1 MIIKDRKKYKVI
13 GTRPI
18 RHDGLEKVTGRAL
31 YSADVKLPQLQIGA
45 LLRSPFAHANIISID
60 TSEAEK
66 HPGVTAVVTGKDFE
80 IGENKEIEIGE
91 GIANFKFDSMNIMAK
106 DKVLYKGHAVAAVCG
121 SDLNTAQEAI
131 KKIKI
136 KYEEIEPV
144 LSVDQAV
151 SESAPVLHND
161 FIGITP
167 DGSKENT
174 NIANYF
180 NYELGNPEKG
190 FESSDYVIERVFTM
204 PMVHQG
210 YIEPHSATVVWGE
223 DGRLT
228 IWTSTQGAFPVRTQT
243 AELLGIPE
251 SMIRVMPTEIGG
263 GFGGKTRV
271 YLPPVAAV
279 LSKKSNRPV
288 KLTMDR
294 QSVFEG
300 TGPAPGGKVTIK
312 LGVKENMK
320 LMSASAEIK
329 FEAGAFPGSAV
340 GAAAICVFACY
351 DIPNTRIDGYDI
363 LVNKPK
369 SAAYRAPGSP
379 QATYGMEATIDEI
392 CSKKGWDPLEFR
404 ILNASKQ
411 GTRRGDGPKFPK
423 IGNLDVL
430 DATKKSDHWNT
441 PINNN
446 GKGKHGK
453 LEGRGVASGY
463 WMNGGGKSSVTL
475 SVNDDG
481 TVSLL
486 EGSADIGGTRV
497 SIAMHAA
504 EVLGLRADEIIP
516 RIPDTDGVGYTGMTG
531 GSRTTY
537 ATGFAAY
544 NAAQNLI
551 SELKSRAAFKWE
563 IPEKDVEFINGAFQ
577 SNKDPELKISFK
589 ELAGRLDATGGPVSS
604 VGSVDLSS
612 NSHGYA
618 THIVDLEID
627 PDTGKTDVSRYTAI
641 QDVGTAI
648 HPSYVEGQMQG
659 GVAQGIG
666 WALNEEYFISEKG
679 VMENSSFLD
688 YRMPT
693 SLDLPMIETII
704 VENENPDQPFGVRG
718 VGEVP
723 IVPPLAAVANAISDA
738 LGIRL
743 YDLPMKPEKIIK
755 ELNSRIK

>member
-1 MIIKDRKKYKVI
+1 MIIKDKKEYKVI

-18 RHDGLEKVTGRAL
+18 RHDGIEKVTGRAL

-45 LLRSPFAHANIISID
+45 FLRSPYAHANILSID
-60 TSEAEK
+60 TTEAEK
-66 HPGVTAVVTGKDFE
+66 HSGVTAVVTGKDFE
-80 IGENKEIEIGE
+80 VGENKEIEIGE

-106 DKVLYKGHAVAAVCG
+106 DKVLYKGHAVAAVCA
-121 SDLNTAQEAI
+121 SDLNTAEEAI
-131 KKIKI
+131 KKIKV
-136 KYEEIEPV
+136 KYEELKPV
-144 LSVDQAV
+144 LSVDEAISQ
-151 SESAPVLHND
+151 SATILHDD
-161 FIGITP
+161 FVGTTP
-167 DGSKENT
+167 EGSKTQT
-174 NIANYF
+174 NIADYF
-180 NYELGNPEKG
+180 NYEFGDPDKG
-190 FESSDYVIERVFTM
+190 FNESDQVIERVFTM

-210 YIEPHSATVVWGE
+210 YIELHSATVVWGE

-294 QSVFEG
+294 KSVFEG

-312 LGVKENMK
+312 IGVSNDMK
-320 LMSASAEIK
+320 LNAASADIK

-340 GAAAICVFACY
+340 GAAANCVFACY

-379 QATYGMEATIDEI
+379 QASFGMDATIDEI
-392 CSKKGWDPLEFR
+392 CSENGWDPLEFR
-404 ILNASKQ
+404 IFNASKK
-411 GTRRGDGPKFPK
+411 GSRRGDGPIFPE

-430 DATKKSDHWNT
+430 DAVKNSDHWNT
-441 PINNN
+441 PINNGKNNN
-446 GKGKHGK
+446 GKLK
-453 LEGRGVASGY
+453 GRGIASGY
-463 WMNGGGKSSVTL
+463 WMNGGGKSSATL

-486 EGSADIGGTRV
+486 EGSADIGGTRS
-497 SIAMHAA
+497 SIAMHVA
-504 EVLGLRADEIIP
+504 EVLGLKAEDIIP

-537 ATGFAAY
+537 ATGMAAY
-544 NAAQNLI
+544 QAAESLVEKLTSRVAILWDTSEKDIEFINSVFQSKKD
-551 SELKSRAAFKWE
+551 SELK
-563 IPEKDVEFINGAFQ
+563 IG
-577 SNKDPELKISFK
+577 FK
-589 ELAGRLDATGGPVSS
+589 ELSGKLDSTGGPVSS
-604 VGSVDLSS
+604 VGSVNLSS
-612 NSHGYA
+612 ASHGYA

-627 PDTGKTDVSRYTAI
+627 PKTGKTDVSRYTAI
-641 QDVGTAI
+641 QDVGKAI

-659 GVAQGIG
+659 GAAQGIG
-666 WALNEEYFISEKG
+666 WALNEEYYISDNG
-679 VMENSSFLD
+679 NMENSSFLD

-704 VENENPDQPFGVRG
+704 VENENRDHPYGVRG

-723 IVPPLAAVANAISDA
+723 IVPPLAAVANAIHDA

-743 YDLPMKPEKIIK
+743 YDLPMKPERIVK
-755 ELNSRIK
+755 ELNSKNK

>member
-1 MIIKDRKKYKVI
+1 MIIKDKKEYKVI

-18 RHDGLEKVTGRAL
+18 RHDGIEKVTGRAL

-45 LLRSPFAHANIISID
+45 LLRSPYAHAIIVSID

-80 IGENKEIEIGE
+80 VGENKEIDIGE

-106 DKVLYKGHAVAAVCG
+106 DKVLYKGHAVAAVCA
-121 SDLNTAQEAI
+121 SDLNTAEEAI
-131 KKIKI
+131 KKIKV
-136 KYEEIEPV
+136 KYKELEPV
-144 LSVDQAV
+144 LSVDEAISQ
-151 SESAPVLHND
+151 SATILHED
-161 FIGITP
+161 FVGTTP
-167 DGSKENT
+167 EGSKTNT
-174 NIANYF
+174 NIADYF
-180 NYELGNPEKG
+180 NFEFGDPDKG
-190 FESSDYVIERVFTM
+190 FDESDQVIERVFTM

-210 YIEPHSATVVWGE
+210 YIELHSATVVWGE

-312 LGVKENMK
+312 IGVNNDMK
-320 LMSASAEIK
+320 LNAASADIK

-340 GAAAICVFACY
+340 GAAANCVFACY

-379 QATYGMEATIDEI
+379 QASFGMDATIDEI
-392 CSKKGWDPLEFR
+392 CSENRWDPLEFR
-404 ILNASKQ
+404 IFNASKK
-411 GTRRGDGPKFPK
+411 GSRRGDGPIFPK

-430 DATKKSDHWNT
+430 DAVKNSDHWNS
-441 PINNN
+441 PIDNGNNN
-446 GKGKHGK
+446 GKLK
-453 LEGRGVASGY
+453 GRGIASGY
-463 WMNGGGKSSVTL
+463 WMNGGGKSSATL

-486 EGSADIGGTRV
+486 EGSADIGGTRS
-497 SIAMHAA
+497 SIAMHVA
-504 EVLGLRADEIIP
+504 EVLGLKAEDIIP

-537 ATGFAAY
+537 ATGMAAY
-544 NAAQNLI
+544 QAAESLVEKLTSRVAILWDISEKDIEFINSTFQSKKD
-551 SELKSRAAFKWE
+551 SELK
-563 IPEKDVEFINGAFQ
+563 IG
-577 SNKDPELKISFK
+577 FK
-589 ELAGRLDATGGPVSS
+589 ELAGKLDSTGGPISS
-604 VGSVDLSS
+604 VGSVNLSS
-612 NSHGYA
+612 ASHGYA

-627 PDTGKTDVSRYTAI
+627 PKTGKTDVSRYTAI
-641 QDVGTAI
+641 QDVGKAI

-659 GVAQGIG
+659 GAAQGIG
-666 WALNEEYFISEKG
+666 WALNEEYYISDKG
-679 VMENSSFLD
+679 NMENSSFLD

-704 VENENPDQPFGVRG
+704 VENENRDHPFGVRG

-723 IVPPLAAVANAISDA
+723 IVPPLAAVANAIHDA

-755 ELNSRIK
+755 ELKSKNK

>member
-1 MIIKDRKKYKVI
+1 MIIKDKKEYKVI

-31 YSADVKLPQLQIGA
+31 YSADVKLPQLQIGTF
-45 LLRSPFAHANIISID
+45 LRSPYAHAKIISID
-60 TSEAEK
+60 TVDAEK
-66 HPGVTAVVTGKDFE
+66 HPGVTAVVTGEDFE
-80 IGENKEIEIGE
+80 VGENKEIEIGE

-106 DKVLYKGHAVAAVCG
+106 DKVLYKGHAVAAVCA
-121 SDLNTAQEAI
+121 SDLNTAEEAI
-131 KKIKI
+131 KKIKV
-136 KYEEIEPV
+136 KYEELEPV
-144 LSVDQAV
+144 LSVNEAISQ
-151 SESAPVLHND
+151 SATILHED
-161 FIGITP
+161 FVGTTP
-167 DGSKENT
+167 EGSKKNT
-174 NIANYF
+174 NIADYF
-180 NYELGNPEKG
+180 NYEIGDPDKG
-190 FESSDYVIERVFTM
+190 FNESDQVIERVFTM

-210 YIEPHSATVVWGE
+210 YIELHSATVVWGE

-312 LGVKENMK
+312 IGVNKNMK
-320 LMSASAEIK
+320 LNAASADIK

-340 GAAAICVFACY
+340 GAAAICVFSCY

-379 QATYGMEATIDEI
+379 QASFGMDATIDEI
-392 CSKKGWDPLEFR
+392 CSENGWDPLEFR
-404 ILNASKQ
+404 IFNASKE
-411 GTRRGDGPKFPK
+411 GSRRADGPKFPK

-430 DATKKSDHWNT
+430 DAVKNSDHWNT
-441 PINNN
+441 PIENGTSNN
-446 GKGKHGK
+446 GRLK
-453 LEGRGVASGY
+453 GRGIASGY

-475 SVNDDG
+475 NVNDDG

-486 EGSADIGGTRV
+486 EGSADIGGTRS

-504 EVLGLRADEIIP
+504 EVLGLKAEDIIP

-544 NAAQNLI
+544 HAAESLI
-551 SELKSRAAFKWE
+551 EKLTSRVAILWD
-563 IPEKDVEFINGAFQ
+563 ISEKDVEFLNSIFQ
-577 SNKDPELKISFK
+577 SKKDPELKISFK
-589 ELAGRLDATGGPVSS
+589 ELAGKLDSTGGPVSS
-604 VGSVDLSS
+604 VGSVNLSS
-612 NSHGYA
+612 SSHGYA

-627 PDTGKTDVSRYTAI
+627 PKTGKTDVSRYTTI
-641 QDVGTAI
+641 QDVGKAI

-659 GVAQGIG
+659 GAAQGIG
-666 WALNEEYFISEKG
+666 WALNEEYYISDNGK
-679 VMENSSFLD
+679 MENSSFLD

-704 VENENPDQPFGVRG
+704 VENENRDHPFGVRG

-723 IVPPLAAVANAISDA
+723 IVPPLAAVANAIHDA

-743 YDLPMKPEKIIK
+743 YDLPMKPEKIVK
-755 ELNSRIK
+755 ELKSKNK